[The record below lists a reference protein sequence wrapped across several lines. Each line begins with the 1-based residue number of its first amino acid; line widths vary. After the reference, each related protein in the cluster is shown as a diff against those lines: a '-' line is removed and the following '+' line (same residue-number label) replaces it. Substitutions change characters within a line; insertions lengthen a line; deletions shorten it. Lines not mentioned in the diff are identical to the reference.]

1 MIKLESA
8 DLVSISYNGGPEK
21 TLKVEY
27 DRSPRYGNAETTV
40 RHSPPSL
47 SCPA

>member
-27 DRSPRYGNAETTV
+27 DRSPRYNDAETTV